1 MKYVFLIYLY
11 LNITLISSF
20 HRSSRYLSTTSIP
33 IILSISQ
40 IFGLSILVKAFF
52 IFKWYIILPIIIVF
66 SFLPLNFLLAEFNR
80 DLEKRRIFLLNFQNI
95 LFKNYLPLSICNI
108 LIALI
113 AWLIF

>member
-1 MKYVFLIYLY
+1 M
-11 LNITLISSF
+11 
-20 HRSSRYLSTTSIP
+20 SIP

-40 IFGLSILVKAFF
+40 IFSLSILVKAFF

-80 DLEKRRIFLLNFQNI
+80 DLEKRRTFLLNFQNT

>member
-1 MKYVFLIYLY
+1 MKYIFLIYLY
-11 LNITLISSF
+11 LNITLISSL
-20 HRSSRYLSTTSIP
+20 HRSSRYLSTMSIP

-52 IFKWYIILPIIIVF
+52 IFKWYIILPTIISF
-66 SFLPLNFLLAEFNR
+66 SFFPLNFLISEFVS
-80 DLEKRRIFLLNFQNI
+80 LEKRRCFLENFQST

-108 LIALI
+108 LVVLI

>member
-1 MKYVFLIYLY
+1 M
-11 LNITLISSF
+11 
-20 HRSSRYLSTTSIP
+20 SIP

-40 IFGLSILVKAFF
+40 IFSLSILVKAFF

-66 SFLPLNFLLAEFNR
+66 SFLPLHFLLAEFNR
-80 DLEKRRIFLLNFQNI
+80 DLEKRRTFLLNFQNI

>member
-1 MKYVFLIYLY
+1 M
-11 LNITLISSF
+11 
-20 HRSSRYLSTTSIP
+20 SIP

-52 IFKWYIILPIIIVF
+52 IFKWYIILPIIIAF
-66 SFLPLNFLLAEFNR
+66 SFFPLNFLLAEFNR
-80 DLEKRRIFLLNFQNI
+80 DLEKRRTFLLHFQNI
-95 LFKNYLPLSICNI
+95 LLKNYLPLSICNI

>member
-1 MKYVFLIYLY
+1 M
-11 LNITLISSF
+11 
-20 HRSSRYLSTTSIP
+20 SIP

-52 IFKWYIILPIIIVF
+52 IFKWYIILPTIIAF
-66 SFLPLNFLLAEFNR
+66 SFFPLNFLISEFIS
-80 DLEKRRIFLLNFQNI
+80 LEKRRYFLENFQNT

-108 LIALI
+108 LIVLI

>member
-1 MKYVFLIYLY
+1 M
-11 LNITLISSF
+11 
-20 HRSSRYLSTTSIP
+20 SIP

-40 IFGLSILVKAFF
+40 IFSLSILVKAFF

>member
-1 MKYVFLIYLY
+1 M
-11 LNITLISSF
+11 
-20 HRSSRYLSTTSIP
+20 SIP

-40 IFGLSILVKAFF
+40 IFSLSILVKAFF

-80 DLEKRRIFLLNFQNI
+80 DLEKRRTFLLNFQNI
-95 LFKNYLPLSICNI
+95 LFKYYLPLSICNI

-113 AWLIF
+113 ACLIF

>member
-1 MKYVFLIYLY
+1 MKYFFLFYLY
-11 LNITLISSF
+11 LNITLISSL
-20 HRSSRYLSTTSIP
+20 HRSSRYLSTMSIP

-40 IFGLSILVKAFF
+40 IFSLSILVKAFF

-80 DLEKRRIFLLNFQNI
+80 DLEKRRTFLLNFENT

-108 LIALI
+108 LIVLI

>member
-1 MKYVFLIYLY
+1 M
-11 LNITLISSF
+11 
-20 HRSSRYLSTTSIP
+20 SIP

-40 IFGLSILVKAFF
+40 IFSLSILVKAFF

-80 DLEKRRIFLLNFQNI
+80 DLEKRRIFLLNFQNT

-108 LIALI
+108 LIVLI

>member
-1 MKYVFLIYLY
+1 M
-11 LNITLISSF
+11 
-20 HRSSRYLSTTSIP
+20 SIP

-40 IFGLSILVKAFF
+40 IFSLSILVKAFF

-80 DLEKRRIFLLNFQNI
+80 DLEKRRTFLLNFENT

-108 LIALI
+108 LIVLI

>member
-1 MKYVFLIYLY
+1 MKYFFLFYLY
-11 LNITLISSF
+11 LNITLISSL
-20 HRSSRYLSTTSIP
+20 HRSSRYLSTMSIP

-40 IFGLSILVKAFF
+40 IFSLSILVKAFF

>member
-1 MKYVFLIYLY
+1 MKYFFLFYFY

-20 HRSSRYLSTTSIP
+20 HRSSRGLPAASVP

-40 IFGLSILVKAFF
+40 FASLSILVKGFL
-52 IFKWYIILPIIIVF
+52 IFDWYIILPLIIVF

-108 LIALI
+108 LIVLI
-113 AWLIF
+113 AWLFF

>member
-1 MKYVFLIYLY
+1 MKYVFLLYFY

-20 HRSSRYLSTTSIP
+20 HRGSRGLPTTSVP

-40 IFGLSILVKAFF
+40 LAGLSILVKAFF

-80 DLEKRRIFLLNFQNI
+80 DLEKRRTFLLNFQNI

>member
-1 MKYVFLIYLY
+1 M
-11 LNITLISSF
+11 
-20 HRSSRYLSTTSIP
+20 SIP

-40 IFGLSILVKAFF
+40 IFSLSILVKAFF

-80 DLEKRRIFLLNFQNI
+80 DLEKRRTFLLNFQNI

>member
-1 MKYVFLIYLY
+1 M
-11 LNITLISSF
+11 
-20 HRSSRYLSTTSIP
+20 SIP

-52 IFKWYIILPIIIVF
+52 IFKWYIILPIIIAF
-66 SFLPLNFLLAEFNR
+66 SFFPLNFLISEFIS
-80 DLEKRRIFLLNFQNI
+80 LEKRRYFLENFQNT

-108 LIALI
+108 LIVLI

>member
-1 MKYVFLIYLY
+1 M
-11 LNITLISSF
+11 
-20 HRSSRYLSTTSIP
+20 SIP
-33 IILSISQ
+33 IILYISQ
-40 IFGLSILVKAFF
+40 IFSLSILVKAFF

-80 DLEKRRIFLLNFQNI
+80 DLEKRRTFLLNFQNT

-108 LIALI
+108 LIVLI

>member
-1 MKYVFLIYLY
+1 MKYFFLFYLY
-11 LNITLISSF
+11 LNITLISSL
-20 HRSSRYLSTTSIP
+20 HRSSRHLSTMSIP

-40 IFGLSILVKAFF
+40 IFSLSILVKAFF

-80 DLEKRRIFLLNFQNI
+80 DLEKRRTFLLNFQNT

-108 LIALI
+108 LIVLI

>member
-1 MKYVFLIYLY
+1 MKYFFLFYLY
-11 LNITLISSF
+11 LNITLISSL
-20 HRSSRYLSTTSIP
+20 HRSSRYLSTMSIP

-40 IFGLSILVKAFF
+40 IFSLSILVKAFF

-80 DLEKRRIFLLNFQNI
+80 DLEKRRTFLLNFQNI

>member
-1 MKYVFLIYLY
+1 MKYFFLFYLY
-11 LNITLISSF
+11 LNITLISSL
-20 HRSSRYLSTTSIP
+20 HRSSRYLSTMSIP

-40 IFGLSILVKAFF
+40 IFSLSILVKAFF

-80 DLEKRRIFLLNFQNI
+80 DLEKRRTFLLNFQNT

-108 LIALI
+108 LIVLI